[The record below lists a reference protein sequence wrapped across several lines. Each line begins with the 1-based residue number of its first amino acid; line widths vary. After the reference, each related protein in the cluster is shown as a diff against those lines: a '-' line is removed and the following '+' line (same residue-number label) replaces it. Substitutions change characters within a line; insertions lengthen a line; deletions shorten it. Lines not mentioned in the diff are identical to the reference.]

1 MTDRF
6 NIALALQAEAA
17 RGPDRDA
24 IIAEDL
30 TLSYAKLWLVVE
42 RFAAKMQA
50 HAVSRNSLVGIDT
63 TDMVVSVA
71 SIFALS
77 MLGAAYTIID
87 RDFVATGHHGVTHF
101 FRSPERKGL
110 AGLPYIVM
118 DETWSPKFPCDVSP
132 IIRQPG
138 FADPTARCWVLG
150 SSGTTG
156 RPKYVSVDQQTV
168 WNRVAVVQS
177 DYTAGETRLFVLFG
191 CNSRPFGI
199 RAVAALLSGNTIIDS
214 HTPAFLAAHGVNFV
228 CGSPKQL
235 QTWLA
240 DHTLLPRIPRVQLS
254 GARVDE
260 TMILRLLDSF
270 DLVEDVYGSSETIAA
285 HINATCRVQGH
296 LETLGRAV
304 ASEIEIVDTQGMPV
318 AEGLAGEVRIRNGH
332 MVTGY
337 DGLPEETARRFRDGW
352 FYPGDIARWEPDGV
366 LRLLG
371 RADDVVNLGGFK
383 LNLGDLDAAM
393 VASPLVAFACCFVDP
408 SDPARLAVCL
418 QPAFGAQAAQAVRAA
433 WLNCARAVEAQY
445 APATILVVPQIA
457 LTQDGVPRR
466 KLAQALFAQTLGS
479 ASPTTLNETLFKFE
493 AASDAPA

>member
-1 MTDRF
+1 
-6 NIALALQAEAA
+6 
-17 RGPDRDA
+17 
-24 IIAEDL
+24 
-30 TLSYAKLWLVVE
+30 
-42 RFAAKMQA
+42 
-50 HAVSRNSLVGIDT
+50 
-63 TDMVVSVA
+63 
-71 SIFALS
+71 
-77 MLGAAYTIID
+77 
-87 RDFVATGHHGVTHF
+87 
-101 FRSPERKGL
+101 
-110 AGLPYIVM
+110 
-118 DETWSPKFPCDVSP
+118 
-132 IIRQPG
+132 
-138 FADPTARCWVLG
+138 
-150 SSGTTG
+150 
-156 RPKYVSVDQQTV
+156 
-168 WNRVAVVQS
+168 
-177 DYTAGETRLFVLFG
+177 
-191 CNSRPFGI
+191 
-199 RAVAALLSGNTIIDS
+199 
-214 HTPAFLAAHGVNFV
+214 
-228 CGSPKQL
+228 
-235 QTWLA
+235 
-240 DHTLLPRIPRVQLS
+240 VQLS

-433 WLNCARAVEAQY
+433 WLNSARAVEAKY